1 MKEPIRETY
10 ISAFKKSDNINIDI
24 SGDAM
29 TIGIMLAHIV
39 SNLTQSQISIAL
51 IAFTTTFT
59 HLNPL
64 SNIKMCAGSKK
75 DVLNLLQGDNHE
87 QKLN

>member
-1 MKEPIRETY
+1 MKEPIIETY
-10 ISAFKKSDNINIDI
+10 ISAFKKSDSIDIDI
-24 SGDAM
+24 SGNALD
-29 TIGIMLAHIV
+29 IGIMLAHIV
-39 SNLTQSQISIAL
+39 SNLPKSEMPIAL

-64 SNIKMCAGSKK
+64 SNIKMCAGGKK
-75 DVLNLLQGDNHE
+75 DVLNLLQGDSHE